1 MYLFYKYGYYFDI
14 TGFPPGGDEH
24 TMINMY
30 NFGSLKF
37 PESEDLSIDVECKWF
52 IQTYC
57 PFGHMLN

>member
-1 MYLFYKYGYYFDI
+1 MYKSLLIKTLDDWS

-37 PESEDLSIDVECKWF
+37 PESEDLSIDVECK
-52 IQTYC
+52 
-57 PFGHMLN
+57 

>member
-1 MYLFYKYGYYFDI
+1 VYLFYEYGYYFDI

-37 PESEDLSIDVECKWF
+37 PESEDLSIDVECK
-52 IQTYC
+52 
-57 PFGHMLN
+57 